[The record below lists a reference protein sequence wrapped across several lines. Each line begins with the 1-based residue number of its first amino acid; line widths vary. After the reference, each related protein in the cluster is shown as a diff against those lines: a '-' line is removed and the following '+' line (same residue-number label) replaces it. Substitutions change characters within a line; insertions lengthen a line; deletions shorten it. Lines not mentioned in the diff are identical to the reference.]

1 MEDPQHRLRRLASDT
16 GSSNERMSALDAK
29 THALVRIAALVAS
42 NAAAPSY
49 LCAIRDARTVG
60 ASVDEVIETL
70 VAVSTTVGMARV
82 VAATP
87 GMASAL
93 GIDIDAALEQI
104 MIDTP
109 VRGPES

>member
-1 MEDPQHRLRRLASDT
+1 MEDPEHRLRRLASET
-16 GSSNERMSALDAK
+16 GPPEANVSALDAK
-29 THALVRIAALVAS
+29 TDALVRIAALVAS
-42 NAAAPSY
+42 NAAAASY

-60 ASVDEVIETL
+60 VSVDEVIDTL
-70 VAVSTTVGMARV
+70 VAVATTVGMVRV

-104 MIDTP
+104 MIETP
-109 VRGPES
+109 VHGLES